1 MLTLNPHD
9 LVRPDATIRYWTG
22 GDTGPTVVLLHGATL
37 DHRAWDPQTEAL
49 VEAFRVVVPDLRGH
63 GESDGRFDFE
73 ETVQDIL
80 ALLDHGRAP
89 EVVLVGLSLGANIA
103 QEVIRRRPDLVGG
116 QRASRGATR

>member
-1 MLTLNPHD
+1 MLTLHPHE

-49 VEAFRVVVPDLRGH
+49 AEAFRVVVPDLRGH

-73 ETVQDIL
+73 ETVQDTSTTPRSSPRSCSSSS
-80 ALLDHGRAP
+80 AGP
-89 EVVLVGLSLGANIA
+89 
-103 QEVIRRRPDLVGG
+103 RR
-116 QRASRGATR
+116 